1 MEPDATIARACD
13 ARLPQPRRRSCN
25 APLDLRTEASLRR
38 TLVIVLATAV
48 VGGVAGAAIGLA
60 LDRGSSEPGPT
71 SAGSSASVG
80 TRLGTPLDPEHIY
93 RSDSPGVVVITDN
106 QTQVVPASLFSP
118 AQKEQVTALGSG
130 FVIDARGDIVTNDH
144 VVQGAEDIR
153 IGFSGGASY
162 PAKIVGT
169 DPSTDIAVVRVTAP
183 ASVLHPLQFAV
194 SSNVETGDPAYAIG
208 NPFGLERTMTAGII
222 SATGRD
228 IQAPNGLTIPDAI
241 QTDAPINHGNSGGPL
256 LDRFGHVI
264 GINAQIEGG
273 TVDANVGVG
282 FAIPTATARSIADQ
296 LIATGH
302 AEHAWLGV
310 QVATIDPSVSK
321 VVRGLPP
328 NGVVVVKVVKG
339 SPAAKA
345 GLEAARPQV
354 NAKGITIFVGADAIV
369 AVDGEPISSTAR
381 LSAIV
386 AQHKPGD
393 TLELQVVRGG
403 TSRTVDVRLGN
414 APA

>member
-1 MEPDATIARACD
+1 V
-13 ARLPQPRRRSCN
+13 
-25 APLDLRTEASLRR
+25 RR
-38 TLVIVLATAV
+38 TLAIVLTTAV
-48 VGGVAGAAIGLA
+48 VGGLAGASIGLA
-60 LDRGSSEPGPT
+60 FDNGSSTSEPT
-71 SAGSSASVG
+71 SAGSSASTATG
-80 TRLGTPLDPEHIY
+80 LDPEQIY
-93 RSDSPGVVVITDN
+93 RSDSPGVVVITDQ
-106 QTQVVPASLFSP
+106 QTQVVPASFFSP

-144 VVQGAEDIR
+144 VVQGAKDIR
-153 IGFSGGASY
+153 VAFSGGTSY

-169 DPSTDIAVVRVTAP
+169 DPSTDIAVVRVKVP
-183 ASVLHPLQFAV
+183 ASVLHPLQFA
-194 SSNVETGDPAYAIG
+194 SSSVVVGDPAYAIG
-208 NPFGLERTMTAGII
+208 NPFGLDSTMTAGII
-222 SATGRD
+222 SATGRP
-228 IQAPNGLTIPDAI
+228 IQAPNGLSIQDAI

-264 GINAQIEGG
+264 GINSQIEGG

-282 FAIPTATARSIADQ
+282 FAIPAATARSIADQ

-310 QVATIDPSVSK
+310 QVATIDPSVTK
-321 VVRGLPP
+321 VVRGLPSH
-328 NGVVVVKVVKG
+328 GVVVVKVVTG

-354 NAKGITIFVGADAIV
+354 NAKGVTTYVGAEAIV
-369 AVDGEPISSTAR
+369 TVDGQPITSTAQ
-381 LSAIV
+381 LGELV
-386 AQHKPGD
+386 AMHKPGE

-403 TSRTVDVRLGN
+403 KSRAVDVTLGN